1 MLSTIKIVARAFNP
15 KNFFKYTN
23 IFEEKSPITSPSLI
37 FKEGALKALALT
49 LVGTHLLFAIF
60 KILTIIF

>member
-1 MLSTIKIVARAFNP
+1 MPNKLKVVARAFNP

-23 IFEEKSPITSPSLI
+23 IFEEKMPTLNLV

-49 LVGTHLLFAIF
+49 FVAVNVLFVTLKITLAI
-60 KILTIIF
+60 LH